1 MKQENYDLWTE
12 FRLVQSND
20 LTKTDRQLIVKIFA
34 EELNKR
40 ITVDCGCSGK
50 VWQKRINEINKLYD
64 KG

>member
-1 MKQENYDLWTE
+1 MKQENYDYWTE
-12 FRLVQSND
+12 FRSVESND
-20 LTKTDRQLIVKIFA
+20 LTKADRELIVKIFA

-50 VWQKRINEINKLYD
+50 KWQQRINAINELYD

>member
-12 FRLVQSND
+12 FRAVLSNT
-20 LTKTDRQLIVKIFA
+20 LTKEDRQLIVKIFA
-34 EELNKR
+34 EEFNRK

-50 VWQKRINEINKLYD
+50 VWQQRINAINKLYD

>member
-12 FRLVQSND
+12 FRAVESND
-20 LTKTDRQLIVKIFA
+20 LTKADRQLIVKIFA

-50 VWQKRINEINKLYD
+50 VWQKRINAINQLYD